1 MTQLLHYPFNLYVKE
16 FFQSLRFLLIMPI
29 RQHRPPTDEF
39 VDEFQET
46 IVPSSIPSTEFIDW
60 SGLEDEIE
68 NYEVQIDAILDLENV
83 SEEEFVEGLADAL
96 MAADDT
102 RKWIDFYFE
111 ILGERGN
118 KYSALE
124 GVWKFYD
131 IQRAIDSGDRQAAL
145 DLADILQEIGLQYVV
160 DKADVRDHYRG
171 MLVGMESHARK
182 NRQGDCFEALV
193 GEQIAEIADRLNDAG
208 YSVEMDAE
216 YTTEYND
223 ESGQKKTVDFA
234 LFENNDLRL
243 VVEANAYKVGGS
255 KPSEIRRS
263 YNHVAQR
270 MRNDD
275 VAFVW
280 ITDGQGWAK
289 SLTNVLRES
298 YNDITDIYNLHQAE
312 NQLPADIE
320 RFFET
325 KEV

>member
-1 MTQLLHYPFNLYVKE
+1 
-16 FFQSLRFLLIMPI
+16 MPI
-29 RQHRPPTDEF
+29 RQRCPPTAEF
-39 VDEFQET
+39 VETFQDT
-46 IVPSSIPSTEFIDW
+46 IVPSAIPSSRFIDW
-60 SGLEDEIE
+60 DGIEDEIA
-68 NYEVQIDAILDLENV
+68 NYERQIAAILDLEGV
-83 SEEEFVEGLADAL
+83 AESEFIDGLADAL
-96 MAADDT
+96 MDADDT

-111 ILGERGN
+111 VLGERGN

-131 IQRAIDSGDRQAAL
+131 IQRAIESGDRESARS
-145 DLADILQEIGLQYVV
+145 LAEILQEIGLQYIV
-160 DKADVRDHYRG
+160 DEADIRDHFRG

-182 NRQGDCFEALV
+182 NRQGECFEELV
-193 GEQIAEIADRLNDAG
+193 GEQIAAITNRLVDAG
-208 YSVEMDAE
+208 YDAHMDAE

-223 ESGQKKTVDFA
+223 QSGQQKTVDFA
-234 LFENNDLRL
+234 LFEDDELRL

-263 YNHVAQR
+263 YNHVAKR

-289 SLTNVLRES
+289 SLTNVLRQS
-298 YNDITDIYNLHQAE
+298 YEDITDLYNLHQAE
-312 NQLPADIE
+312 TELPDDVE

-325 KEV
+325 RDV

>member
-1 MTQLLHYPFNLYVKE
+1 V
-16 FFQSLRFLLIMPI
+16 PI
-29 RQHRPPTDEF
+29 RQRRPPTDTF
-39 VDEFQET
+39 VDEFQDT
-46 IVPSSIPSTEFIDW
+46 IVPSAIPSSEFIDW
-60 SGLEDEIE
+60 NGIEAEIE
-68 NYEVQIDAILDLENV
+68 NYEVQIEAILDLEDAT
-83 SEEEFVEGLADAL
+83 EAEFVDGLADAL
-96 MAADDT
+96 MDADDT

-111 ILGERGN
+111 LLGERGN

-131 IQRAIDSGDRQAAL
+131 IQRAIDSGDRDAAR
-145 DLADILQEIGLQYVV
+145 DLAKVLQKTGLQYVV

-182 NRQGDCFEALV
+182 NRQGECFESLV
-193 GEQIAEIADRLNDAG
+193 GEQIDEIAEYLNEKG
-208 YSVEMDAE
+208 FSVEVDDE

-234 LFENNDLRL
+234 LFEGGDLML

-270 MRNDD
+270 MRDDD

-298 YNDITDIYNLHQAE
+298 YNDITDLYNLHQAE
-312 NQLPADIE
+312 TELPGDVK

-325 KEV
+325 GEV